1 MTTMNENVDQALQR
15 AGIKIYPN
23 ADGVTVQSA
32 LSWTGDTTVSSVVPE
47 GQFDISDLPPRNIS
61 SDETGSVYSVMT
73 EHYLDQIKDREERES
88 VRRNIDYLR
97 ELGFQVRGSLYNGK
111 YLVKFSTPAKAEVM
125 SLKSFIKAKISQLVQ
140 HQ

>member
-1 MTTMNENVDQALQR
+1 MSTNVEQALHR

-32 LSWTGDTTVSSVVPE
+32 LSWTGDTPVSSVVNGRE
-47 GQFDISDLPPRNIS
+47 HDISELPPRAVS
-61 SDETGSVYSVMT
+61 SDDTGSVYSVMT

-97 ELGFQVRGSLYNGK
+97 DSGFTVRGSLVDGK
-111 YLVKFSTPAKAEVM
+111 YYMKFSTPAKAEVM
-125 SLKSFIKAKISQLVQ
+125 TLKSFIKAKISQLIK

>member
-1 MTTMNENVDQALQR
+1 MNENVDQALQR

-32 LSWTGDTTVSSVVPE
+32 LSWTGDTPVSTVVNGE
-47 GQFDISDLPPRNIS
+47 EHDISDLPPRNIS
-61 SDETGSVYSVMT
+61 SDESGSVYSVMT

-88 VRRNIDYLR
+88 VRANIVYLR
-97 ELGFQVRGSLYNGK
+97 EHGFTVRGSLYNGR